1 MNISRTKILPTLFLL
16 IPSLVLSVFI
26 IYVFIFVKDEYS
38 SLDVAVDKLDSQD
51 LSSLK
56 SKTQKLQKKVV
67 GIKTLNKTQKDDLLK
82 EFQVLSHDIQSLPV
96 QKAGKTVEYKD
107 VLALRKDQLGTL
119 NSFLLTMLQLLGAFF
134 FIVTAYFSWR
144 NIKTA
149 DQQQI
154 SERLG
159 EAFKNLAE
167 DKPLICLGAIYLLER
182 VAQDSPS
189 DRMTIVEALAAFIR
203 EKSFSHP
210 VADYSYA
217 IQKSMDVILEYR
229 KKSYGLEKRRLNLQG
244 AYLVEAILN
253 DACLDQVNLQNAN
266 LRSTKL
272 RNADFRKAILN
283 GADLSSLSSNTDLTG
298 ANLKNAQL
306 RGVNFDNAGLAQAI
320 LSEADVTGANFDD
333 AELAQAEFIKVGGLI
348 IEQLITARNW
358 ENADYDDDFKELYPD
373 RFSQ

>member
-1 MNISRTKILPTLFLL
+1 MNIFRTKILPTLFLL
-16 IPSLVLSVFI
+16 IPSLLSVLI
-26 IYVFIFVKDEYS
+26 VYIFIFVKDEYF
-38 SLDVAVDKLDSQD
+38 SLNVAVDKLDSQD
-51 LSSLK
+51 LSALK
-56 SKTQKLQKKVV
+56 SKTKQLEDKISRINTLD
-67 GIKTLNKTQKDDLLK
+67 KTTKNGLLRD
-82 EFQVLSHDIQSLPV
+82 FQILSNDIQSLPV
-96 QKAGKTVEYKD
+96 QKAGKAVEYKD

-203 EKSFSHP
+203 EKSLATTP

-229 KKSYGLEKRRLNLQG
+229 KNGYGLKKRKLNLQG
-244 AYLVEAILN
+244 AYLVDAILN
-253 DACLDQVNLQNAN
+253 GACLDEVNLENAN
-266 LRSTKL
+266 LRSTQLKKANL
-272 RNADFRKAILN
+272 SKAILN
-283 GADLSSLSSNTDLTG
+283 DADLSSKADLSG
-298 ANLKNAQL
+298 ANLQYAQL
-306 RGVNFDNAGLAQAI
+306 IKVDFSQSGLAQAN
-320 LSEADVTGANFDD
+320 LSGADVTDAIFDK
-333 AELAQAEFIKVGGLI
+333 AELAQAKFTKACGLEI
-348 IEQLITARNW
+348 QQLITAENW
-358 ENADYDDDFKELYPD
+358 RNADYDNEFKEFNSD
-373 RFSQ
+373 HFSQ

>member
-1 MNISRTKILPTLFLL
+1 MNIFRTKILPLLFLL

-26 IYVFIFVKDEYS
+26 IYVFIFVKDEYF

-51 LSSLK
+51 LSLLK
-56 SKTQKLQKKVV
+56 SKTKQLEDKVSR
-67 GIKTLNKTQKDDLLK
+67 INTLDKTTKNGLLR
-82 EFQVLSHDIQSLPV
+82 EFQVLSNDIQSLPV
-96 QKAGKTVEYKD
+96 QKAGKAVEYKD
-107 VLALRKDQLGTL
+107 VLALRKDQLSTL

-134 FIVTAYFSWR
+134 FIVTAYFSWC

-203 EKSFSHP
+203 EKSLATVNP

-229 KKSYGLEKRRLNLQG
+229 KNGYGLKKRKLNLQG
-244 AYLVEAILN
+244 AYLVDAILN
-253 DACLDQVNLQNAN
+253 GACLDEVNLENAN
-266 LRSTKL
+266 LRSTQLKKANL
-272 RNADFRKAILN
+272 SKAILN
-283 GADLSSLSSNTDLTG
+283 DADLSSKADLSG
-298 ANLKNAQL
+298 ANLQYAQL
-306 RGVNFDNAGLAQAI
+306 IKVNFSQAGLAQAN
-320 LSEADVTGANFDD
+320 LSKANVTNAIFDR
-333 AELAQAEFIKVGGLI
+333 AELDKAKFINACGLEI
-348 IEQLITARNW
+348 QQLITAENW
-358 ENADYDDDFKELYPD
+358 RNADYDKEFKEFNSD
-373 RFSQ
+373 HFS